1 MDQPAEKR
9 TDAVAGGKSV
19 GAVNN
24 DNDNVAPAQDE
35 AVSQSTPPKL
45 SRSQSIALVAAVSGA
60 GFLNTFSSQA
70 AVITLPT
77 ISRDLN
83 IPPGRQQLV
92 ISVYGL
98 AFGCFLLLW
107 GRVADIFNKRTIFVV
122 GSIWV
127 TLSTAVTAFAPNE
140 GAFHAF
146 RALQGIGAAANV
158 PTAIGVLGT
167 TFARGKARIYAFS
180 FYSAATP
187 LGSVLGNLLSGFI
200 ASYTSWKWVFGVLA
214 ILAACV
220 TIAGYFTIPPQKSS
234 RNSTDAQLMDRLD
247 LVGAVLSTTGLG
259 SLLYVLST
267 GNQAGWATPWVPVVI
282 VVAIALIIGFIVWE
296 RHLEASNN
304 CSPLLRVSLFRTR
317 DFSASMAVMC
327 MLFASFN
334 GFLVYTTIFYQDYQ
348 QLSALQTTL
357 RFIPTGV
364 VGVVMAIS
372 IAPLLSRISTVPVLL
387 AGSLSTSI
395 SSLLFAVPI
404 PTDTSYFKYGLWAMI
419 LATLGADSTTP
430 CLYSIVSHAVSDE
443 YQAVAGA
450 MLNVSMQLGRV
461 LGLAIAT
468 ATQTAV
474 TAKARHAHVG
484 GDTSVLPWDESSLK
498 GLRAANWLNFSFGI
512 ASLVIIIAVFSR
524 STKAARNNV

>member
-1 MDQPAEKR
+1 MAQFAEKASAAAGDDNNVHGGQENAEPVR
-9 TDAVAGGKSV
+9 EDATAS
-19 GAVNN
+19 
-24 DNDNVAPAQDE
+24 
-35 AVSQSTPPKL
+35 AVSDEL
-45 SRSQSIALVAAVSGA
+45 SRGKCIALVAAVSGA

-77 ISRDLN
+77 ISRDLD

-92 ISVYGL
+92 VSVYGL

-107 GRVADIFNKRTIFVV
+107 GRIADIFNKRTIFVV

-127 TLSTAVTAFAPNE
+127 TLSTAVTPFAPNE
-140 GAFHAF
+140 AAFHSF

-167 TFARGKARIYAFS
+167 TFSRGKARLYAFS

-187 LGSVLGNLLSGFI
+187 LGSVVGNLLSGFI

-220 TIAGYFTIPPQKSS
+220 TIAGYFTIPPQSAATTTTPDG
-234 RNSTDAQLMDRLD
+234 RLLDRLD
-247 LVGAVLSTTGLG
+247 LFGAFLSTAGLG
-259 SLLYVLST
+259 ILLFVLST
-267 GNQAGWATPWVPVVI
+267 GNEVGWATPWVPVLI
-282 VVAIALIIGFIVWE
+282 VVSVALIAAFVLWE
-296 RHLEASNN
+296 HRLEKKNKLP
-304 CSPLLRVSLFRTR
+304 PLLKVSIFQNRR
-317 DFSASMAVMC
+317 FSASMGVMC

-334 GFLVYTTIFYQDYQ
+334 GYLVYTTIFYQDYQ
-348 QLSALQTTL
+348 GLSALQTTL

-364 VGVVMAIS
+364 VGVLMAIS
-372 IAPLLSRISTVPVLL
+372 IPKILAHVPTFAVLL
-387 AGSLSTSI
+387 VGSVSTSL

-404 PTDTSYFKYGLWAMI
+404 PPDTSYFKYGLIAMI

-443 YQAVAGA
+443 YQAISGA
-450 MLNVSMQLGRV
+450 LLNVSMQLGRV

-468 ATQTAV
+468 AVQTAV
-474 TAKARHAHVG
+474 TAKARHSHEDAQILAG
-484 GDTSVLPWDESSLK
+484 DESSLK
-498 GLRAANWLNFSFGI
+498 GIRAADWLNFSFGI
-512 ASLVIIIAVFSR
+512 ASLVIVLVIFSR
-524 STKAARNNV
+524 SARAE